1 MHSRIQAL
9 IMTNFSDLITY
20 FESIAAKH
28 TAILHTEQ
36 EKHFFR
42 FEIDEVLAGF
52 NRQDVNFPM
61 LILEGYSLDY
71 TDNRSDNIL
80 KNRRGYFVLLDHIP
94 DSSDYAA
101 VHQVWDALEV
111 IGDDILA
118 RMKADKRNPLTPV
131 VSAFDFSSVDARLI
145 MNEIGS
151 TAGIRYSFAITS
163 PAPSEVDT
171 DKWLPEDGSV

>member
-1 MHSRIQAL
+1 
-9 IMTNFSDLITY
+9 MTNFTDLISY
-20 FESIAAKH
+20 FESLAVRH
-28 TAILHTEQ
+28 TAILHTES

-42 FEIDEVLAGF
+42 FEIDEVLAGI

-94 DSSDYAA
+94 DASDYTA
-101 VHQVWDALEV
+101 VHDKWDALEI
-111 IGDDILA
+111 IGDDMLA
-118 RMKADKRNPLTPV
+118 RIRADKRNPLTPV
-131 VSAFDFSSVDARLI
+131 VRSFDFASVDARLI

-151 TAGIRYSFAITS
+151 TVGIRYSFTITS
-163 PAPSEVDT
+163 PAPSDVDT
-171 DKWLPEDGSV
+171 TKWLPEEGSV